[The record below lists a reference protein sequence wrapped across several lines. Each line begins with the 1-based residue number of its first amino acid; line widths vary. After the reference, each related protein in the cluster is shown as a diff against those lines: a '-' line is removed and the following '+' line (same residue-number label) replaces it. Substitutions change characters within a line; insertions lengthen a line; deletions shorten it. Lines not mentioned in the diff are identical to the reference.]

1 MKITNKVLK
10 PHEDGVTRI
19 LNDTMPGL
27 VPGSSGDS
35 AQSTLASVGVDDR
48 LLGVDQHHRLLTR
61 PDPFH
66 VTVLFQPTLAFFSR
80 IAQIL
85 PPGVETDGTS
95 SSILD
100 EFISKVYLPQLEEK
114 VSDLFHQA
122 VTGMLQ
128 LPPSCLPVI
137 YFGTRAG
144 GIPT

>member
-10 PHEDGVTRI
+10 PHEDEVTRI

-35 AQSTLASVGVDDR
+35 TQSTPASVGVDDR

-61 PDPFH
+61 PDAFH
-66 VTVLFQPTLAFFSR
+66 VSVLFQPTLAFFSR
-80 IAQIL
+80 VAQVL

-122 VTGMLQ
+122 VTGML
-128 LPPSCLPVI
+128 
-137 YFGTRAG
+137 
-144 GIPT
+144 